1 MDIKFSSTNT
11 LHKSQCTKQY
21 TIITMFILML
31 LFVWVQT
38 VQNGSPNIMT
48 KQRLSLNAM
57 LGTNRLG
64 KYVSNVPIPISL
76 VFCI

>member
-11 LHKSQCTKQY
+11 LNKTKCTKQY